1 MYFLERRGRC
11 GVRRGGIYIPDFFSY
26 PGLGLGLK
34 LYWSR
39 DQTAATAQLNA
50 LSALTSVQQPHNRNT
65 EMTEERRE
73 SWAATRHQRGLRML

>member
-1 MYFLERRGRC
+1 MWCKERRYLHSRLLFLSRFGF
-11 GVRRGGIYIPDFFSY
+11 GT
-26 PGLGLGLK
+26 K

-50 LSALTSVQQPHNRNT
+50 LSALMSVQQPHNRNT

-73 SWAATRHQRGLRML
+73 SWAATWHQRGLRML